1 MVSEKSTFSLAVTT
15 SPALPTGSG
24 AAHFYTRF
32 SLPGTGSVALM
43 GVTVKG
49 GCCDQRSLH

>member
-43 GVTVKG
+43 GVAG
-49 GCCDQRSLH
+49 FSSSRLLCLN

>member
-32 SLPGTGSVALM
+32 SLPGTGSVALL
-43 GVTVKG
+43 GVAG
-49 GCCDQRSLH
+49 